1 MVLLHTAVSE
11 EEATKAKNLQFT
23 YDPTFKAYFR
33 FQDLGNKF
41 KKDEFVDWS
50 WVQFKNEPEDSSEYI
65 GVDIIPNDVCPII
78 MPQLSLVHFN
88 NETVI

>member
-1 MVLLHTAVSE
+1 MYRWKICLGDCNKDYGFNGGIRELVLLHTAISE

-23 YDPTFKAYFR
+23 YNPTFKAYFR

-50 WVQFKNEPEDSSEYI
+50 WV
-65 GVDIIPNDVCPII
+65 
-78 MPQLSLVHFN
+78 
-88 NETVI
+88 